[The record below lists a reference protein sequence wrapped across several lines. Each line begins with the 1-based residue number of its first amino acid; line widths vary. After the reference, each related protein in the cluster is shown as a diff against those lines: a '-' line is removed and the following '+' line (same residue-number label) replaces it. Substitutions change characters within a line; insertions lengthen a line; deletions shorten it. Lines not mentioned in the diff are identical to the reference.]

1 MEPAIQGSKL
11 EMGIDII
18 YLSTSIDDRDGFI
31 GMGFLSEISRRAALA
46 LRIIASKNIH
56 IL

>member
-1 MEPAIQGSKL
+1 VEPAIQGSKL

>member
-1 MEPAIQGSKL
+1 VEPAIQGSRL